1 MRAVIPAEMPLWLR
15 ISATEWMEWQ
25 SEPSWDLEGSIKLAK
40 LLPDLGIDV
49 LDVSSGGNNAAQK
62 IAPKKSYQTNLAREI
77 RRALRADGIDL
88 PVGTVG
94 NVDDAE
100 FARDLVQDG
109 PDQSADL
116 VLTARQ
122 FLREP
127 NFVLNAA
134 EKLKVPVKWPNQ
146 YHRAEPK
153 EVHDAFNH

>member
-1 MRAVIPAEMPLWLR
+1 MPLWLR
-15 ISATEWMEWQ
+15 ISGTEWMEWQ
-25 SEPSWDLEGSIKLAK
+25 SEPSWDLEGSIQLAK

-49 LDVSSGGNNAAQK
+49 LDVSSGGNNAGQK
-62 IAPKKSYQTNLAREI
+62 IVPEKRYQANLAREI
-77 RRALRADGIDL
+77 RRALRADGINL
-88 PVGTVG
+88 PIGTVG

-109 PDQSADL
+109 PDQSTDL

-122 FLREP
+122 YLREP

-134 EKLKVPVKWPNQ
+134 KKLKVPVKWPNQ